1 METPHVKRS
10 AMRHGVRN
18 NCCGSGLGLG
28 PDIFDGGCRIGVG
41 CDGGEC
47 ACERGCYPLER
58 HGRSETKAPCMV

>member
-47 ACERGCYPLER
+47 VLSP
-58 HGRSETKAPCMV
+58 